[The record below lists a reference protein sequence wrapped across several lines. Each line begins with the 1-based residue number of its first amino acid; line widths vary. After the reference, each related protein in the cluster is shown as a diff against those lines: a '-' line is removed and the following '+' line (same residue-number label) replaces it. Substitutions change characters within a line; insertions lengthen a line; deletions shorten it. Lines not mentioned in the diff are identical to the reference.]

1 MSEHTSFLEIFPG
14 TASHASS
21 CGGLEKA
28 YVTDVE
34 ISLEAGTMSIRAHFA
49 RTPAPAELDSICTAL
64 RADYGLR
71 VSIIAD
77 GPEVQKAAAASAS
90 VSSAPSGGS
99 GKVLMGHS
107 IKKSPTPM
115 GELNQ
120 DSGRVAIE
128 GDVFEVT
135 SRKLKKRDGAMLSFD
150 ITDLTGSIRVIK
162 FLRAEDDQSIIN
174 KINVGDHLIINGF
187 VTYSRYDE
195 DIVLEPKDIVVG
207 KKYIRPDN
215 AEEKRVELHTHTR
228 FSALDALTDPAA
240 IVKRAAYWGHP
251 AIAVTDHGV
260 LQAFPDMW
268 KAGKK
273 HGVKIIYGCECYFVN
288 DMDGSLA
295 VHGSSD
301 RDMNDEMVAFD
312 IETTGLNA
320 GSDRMTEIGAV
331 IYAGGEIKE
340 TFNTFVDPGMHIPA
354 EITQLTGITDRD
366 VKGAPSEAEAMK
378 SFLEF
383 VGDRPI
389 VAHNADFDTGFMS
402 AAAAR
407 SGIEFEPVYLDTL
420 VLARALL
427 PDLKRHKLDIVS
439 NRLSLPEFNHHRASD
454 DALVVGAH
462 NGKIPADA
470 RAAGSKDSKRYSG
483 GLCAHQACRPH
494 KVAAYDTAGKKQGR
508 P

>member
-14 TASHASS
+14 AASHASS

-34 ISLEAGTMSIRAHFA
+34 ISLEAGTMSIRAHFTK
-49 RTPAPAELDSICTAL
+49 TPAPAELDAICSAL

-77 GPEVQKAAAASAS
+77 SPEIKKAASVSAASA
-90 VSSAPSGGS
+90 APSGGN

-107 IKKSPTPM
+107 IKKTPTPM

-128 GDVFEVT
+128 GDVFEIT

-195 DIVLEPKDIVVG
+195 DIVLEPKDITVG

-215 AEEKRVELHTHTR
+215 AEEKRVELHVHTR

-331 IYAGGEIKE
+331 IYAGNEIKE

-366 VKGAPSEAEAMK
+366 VKGAPSEAEAMR

-420 VLARALL
+420 ALSHALL

-439 NRLSLPEFNHHRASD
+439 NRLSLP
-454 DALVVGAH
+454 
-462 NGKIPADA
+462 
-470 RAAGSKDSKRYSG
+470 
-483 GLCAHQACRPH
+483 
-494 KVAAYDTAGKKQGR
+494 
-508 P
+508 

>member
-14 TASHASS
+14 AASHASS

-49 RTPAPAELDSICTAL
+49 RTPAPAELDAICTAL
-64 RADYGLR
+64 RADYGLKA
-71 VSIIAD
+71 SIIAD
-77 GPEVQKAAAASAS
+77 SPEIQKKAAVSAFSASA
-90 VSSAPSGGS
+90 APSGGS

-215 AEEKRVELHTHTR
+215 AEEKRVELHMHTR

-240 IVKRAAYWGHP
+240 VVKRAAYWGHP

-295 VHGSSD
+295 VHG
-301 RDMNDEMVAFD
+301 
-312 IETTGLNA
+312 
-320 GSDRMTEIGAV
+320 
-331 IYAGGEIKE
+331 
-340 TFNTFVDPGMHIPA
+340 
-354 EITQLTGITDRD
+354 
-366 VKGAPSEAEAMK
+366 
-378 SFLEF
+378 
-383 VGDRPI
+383 
-389 VAHNADFDTGFMS
+389 
-402 AAAAR
+402 
-407 SGIEFEPVYLDTL
+407 
-420 VLARALL
+420 
-427 PDLKRHKLDIVS
+427 
-439 NRLSLPEFNHHRASD
+439 
-454 DALVVGAH
+454 
-462 NGKIPADA
+462 
-470 RAAGSKDSKRYSG
+470 RYERRNG
-483 GLCAHQACRPH
+483 GLR
-494 KVAAYDTAGKKQGR
+494 Y
-508 P
+508 